1 MELLTVAVAA
11 GVAAVLGW
19 MIAAARVRSASQDV
33 IRQLEGRAAAAEAGA
48 QELRAQLAPLKNQAD
63 TLAHALREAET
74 ARAAADARIAEMQ
87 RGFEQ
92 QRAMLDQDRE
102 RLSETFKALAAET
115 LRTTNED
122 FLKLAGERLGA
133 VQKQTEAGMAGAQS
147 AIAGIVEP
155 VRESLS
161 RVDRQLQEIEGA
173 RREAYGKLT
182 EQVGSLAQAQRI
194 LHTETANLA
203 QALKSPVVRGRWGEV
218 QLRRVVELAGMEEYC
233 DFDEQTGIGGEGGSA
248 RPDMVINLS
257 GGRQIAVDAKAS
269 LQAYLEALEA
279 QGEEA
284 QAAKLR
290 EHSQHVRAR
299 VNELASKSYAQRL
312 GRSVEF
318 VVLFMPGEVF
328 FSAALRA
335 APELIEESA
344 NKGIILASPTTL
356 LAMLKA
362 VAYGW
367 REQRLADNALRI
379 SELGRETPRAAGPD
393 GRASGPPGP
402 ILGEIGGSLQLD
414 DRIIQQPRD
423 AVSAASVRSGRR
435 RAPRGGDF
443 GGSGQPSAPGRVTR
457 RCVKGRK
464 RKDKREKDP
473 DWQE

>member
-1 MELLTVAVAA
+1 MEVVLAVAA
-11 GVAAVLGW
+11 AAGLGGLLGW
-19 MIAAARVRSASQDV
+19 ILAAARVRAASEDI
-33 IRQLEGRAAAAEAGA
+33 IRRLEARAAAAEGGA
-48 QELRAQLAPLKNQAD
+48 QELRAQIGPLREEAD
-63 TLAHALREAET
+63 AAALALRQAEGE
-74 ARAAADARIAEMQ
+74 RAAADARIQEMR

-92 QRAMLDQDRE
+92 QRAMFDQDRA

-115 LRTTNED
+115 LRATNED

-133 VQKQTEAGMAGAQS
+133 VQKQTEAGLVSAQS

-161 RVDRQLQEIEGA
+161 RVDRQLAEIEGT

-182 EQVGSLAQAQRI
+182 EQVSSLAQAQRL
-194 LHTETANLA
+194 LHSQTANLA

-233 DFDEQTGIGGEGGSA
+233 DFEEQIGIGGGESGAA
-248 RPDMVINLS
+248 RPDMIINLT

-279 QGEEA
+279 ESEEA
-284 QAAKLR
+284 QSAKLR
-290 EHSQHVRAR
+290 EHSQQVRAR
-299 VNELASKSYAQRL
+299 VTELASKSYAQRL
-312 GRSVEF
+312 ERSVEF
-318 VVLFMPGEVF
+318 VVLFIPGEVF

-367 REQRLADNALRI
+367 REQRMADNAQRI
-379 SELGRETPRAAGPD
+379 SELGRELHERLA
-393 GRASGPPGP
+393 RMVEHMSR
-402 ILGEIGGSLQLD
+402 LGQSLEKSVEAFNSTIGSFNSRVMPSAQRLSDLG
-414 DRIIQQPRD
+414 
-423 AVSAASVRSGRR
+423 AASPRELPDLEEVDNRPRLVAS
-435 RAPRGGDF
+435 RGGI
-443 GGSGQPSAPGRVTR
+443 
-457 RCVKGRK
+457 
-464 RKDKREKDP
+464 
-473 DWQE
+473 

>member
-1 MELLTVAVAA
+1 MELVVAVAVAA
-11 GVAAVLGW
+11 ALGGVVGWVIGAAQS
-19 MIAAARVRSASQDV
+19 RASSQESL
-33 IRQLEGRAAAAEAGA
+33 RQLEARAAAAEAGA
-48 QELRAQLAPLKNQAD
+48 HELRAQLGPLRQEAD
-63 TLAHALREAET
+63 DLGQALREA
-74 ARAAADARIAEMQ
+74 ASMRAAADARIAEMQ

-92 QRAMLDQDRE
+92 QRAMLDQDRA
-102 RLSETFKALAAET
+102 RLTETFRALAAET
-115 LRTTNED
+115 LRSTNED
-122 FLKLAGERLGA
+122 FLRLAGERLGA
-133 VQKQTEAGMAGAQS
+133 VQQQTEAGLASAKN

-155 VRESLS
+155 VRESLH

-233 DFDEQTGIGGEGGSA
+233 DFEEQIEIGGGEGGA
-248 RPDMVINLS
+248 RPDMVINLT

-279 QGEEA
+279 QGEQA
-284 QAAKLR
+284 QSAKLW
-290 EHSQHVRAR
+290 EHSQQVRAR
-299 VNELASKSYAQRL
+299 VNELASKGYSQRL

-318 VVLFMPGEVF
+318 VILFIPGEVF

-335 APELIEESA
+335 APDLIEESA

-367 REQRLADNALRI
+367 REQRLADNAQRI
-379 SELGRETPRAAGPD
+379 SEVGRELHERLARMVEHLGGLGRSLEKSVEAFNSSVGSFNSRVMPSVQRLADLGAAGP
-393 GRASGPPGP
+393 REVP
-402 ILGEIGGSLQLD
+402 ILEEVD
-414 DRIIQQPRD
+414 NRPRL
-423 AVSAASVRSGRR
+423 VASRNG
-435 RAPRGGDF
+435 A
-443 GGSGQPSAPGRVTR
+443 
-457 RCVKGRK
+457 
-464 RKDKREKDP
+464 
-473 DWQE
+473 

>member
-1 MELLTVAVAA
+1 MELVLAVAA
-11 GVAAVLGW
+11 AASVAGLLGW
-19 MIAAARVRSASQDV
+19 ICGAARARVAGQEI
-33 IRQLEGRAAAAEAGA
+33 IRQLEGRAAAAEAWA
-48 QELRAQLAPLKNQAD
+48 QELRAQLGPLRHQAEALTHD
-63 TLAHALREAET
+63 LREAET
-74 ARAAADARIAEMQ
+74 TRAAADARIAEMQ
-87 RGFEQ
+87 RGFDQ

-115 LRTTNED
+115 LRSTNED

-133 VQKQTEAGMAGAQS
+133 VQKQTEAGLAGAHN

-203 QALKSPVVRGRWGEV
+203 QALKSPMVRGRWGEV
-218 QLRRVVELAGMEEYC
+218 QLRRVVELAGMAEYC
-233 DFDEQTGIGGEGGSA
+233 DFDEQTGIGGAEGAAA
-248 RPDMVINLS
+248 RPDMVVKLS

-290 EHSQHVRAR
+290 EHSQQVRAR
-299 VNELASKSYAQRL
+299 VNELASRGYAQL
-312 GRSVEF
+312 LERSVEF
-318 VVLFMPGEVF
+318 VVLFIPGEVF

-367 REQRLADNALRI
+367 REQRLADNAQRI
-379 SELGRETPRAAGPD
+379 SELGRELHERLARMVEHLGRLGQSLEKSVEAFNSTIGSFNSRVMPSVQRLSDLGAAGPREVAIVEEVD
-393 GRASGPPGP
+393 NRPRLVAS
-402 ILGEIGGSLQLD
+402 
-414 DRIIQQPRD
+414 
-423 AVSAASVRSGRR
+423 
-435 RAPRGGDF
+435 RGG
-443 GGSGQPSAPGRVTR
+443 A
-457 RCVKGRK
+457 
-464 RKDKREKDP
+464 
-473 DWQE
+473 